1 MALDEFRDGLDPHGV
16 TLLVDGFDL
25 LGSRE
30 APPHVFHRAV
40 GELHE
45 IGLEHF
51 EEAERALAAV
61 EAGESEAAAKGP
73 ELRLDI
79 LQVLGLQQSRVPAE
93 LESEESLRQ
102 LRALDVLGDEV
113 REFGFAQRVFR
124 KVDAVCGYGRAGRRP
139 GPGFLTPARKAAHDP
154 AVDVREQPVLL
165 QHGKERSMLQEYRLL
180 PYVDRWVVSR
190 LASWSQESRART
202 TPGSPVPANGVN
214 LSEDTLREPKF
225 AEFVAK
231 NIQGAKLP
239 EGFFT
244 FELGWDT
251 ALLQA
256 EQLKNIQAQL
266 GPLGCRFTFAGFDGS
281 EGSFS
286 FLKVLKPDFVKL
298 TYGTVKDV
306 GRGLAASEKVEA
318 INQKCHAMGIKT
330 IAEFVESHEVLDQLR
345 LIEVDSAQGLIIGGP
360 QKLA

>member
-1 MALDEFRDGLDPHGV
+1 MTLQMEDESTIQKNIADKLIAALKTGGFVLYAQKILPLAGGERPFQEILVRFREEEEK
-16 TLLVDGFDL
+16 LL
-25 LGSRE
+25 
-30 APPHVFHRAV
+30 PPGTF
-40 GELHE
+40 
-45 IGLEHF
+45 F
-51 EEAERALAAV
+51 
-61 EAGESEAAAKGP
+61 P
-73 ELRLDI
+73 
-79 LQVLGLQQSRVPAE
+79 
-93 LESEESLRQ
+93 
-102 LRALDVLGDEV
+102 
-113 REFGFAQRVFR
+113 
-124 KVDAVCGYGRAGRRP
+124 
-139 GPGFLTPARKAAHDP
+139 
-154 AVDVREQPVLL
+154 
-165 QHGKERSMLQEYRLL
+165 MLQEYRLL

-190 LASWSQESRART
+190 LASWIQESRART

-225 AEFVAK
+225 ADFVAK
-231 NIQGAKLP
+231 NIQSAKLP

-298 TYGTVKDV
+298 TYGTVKDL
-306 GRGLAASEKVEA
+306 GRALAASEKVET

-345 LIEVDSAQGLIIGGP
+345 LIEVDFAQGLIIGGP
-360 QKLA
+360 QSLA

>member
-1 MALDEFRDGLDPHGV
+1 MTLQMEDESTIQKNIADKLISALKTG
-16 TLLVDGFDL
+16 GFVL
-25 LGSRE
+25 YAQKILQ
-30 APPHVFHRAV
+30 
-40 GELHE
+40 
-45 IGLEHF
+45 
-51 EEAERALAAV
+51 LAAS
-61 EAGESEAAAKGP
+61 GNDGP
-73 ELRLDI
+73 PFQEI
-79 LQVLGLQQSRVPAE
+79 LVRFR
-93 LESEESLRQ
+93 EEEEKL
-102 LRALDVLGDEV
+102 LP
-113 REFGFAQRVFR
+113 
-124 KVDAVCGYGRAGRRP
+124 P
-139 GPGFLTPARKAAHDP
+139 GTFFP
-154 AVDVREQPVLL
+154 
-165 QHGKERSMLQEYRLL
+165 MLQEYRLL

-190 LASWSQESRART
+190 LASWIQESRARAA
-202 TPGSPVPANGVN
+202 GSPLPANGVN

-225 AEFVAK
+225 ADFVAK
-231 NIQGAKLP
+231 NIQNAKLP

-251 ALLQA
+251 ALLHA

-306 GRGLAASEKVEA
+306 GRGLAASEKVEV

-345 LIEVDSAQGLIIGGP
+345 LIEVDFAQGLIIGGP
-360 QKLA
+360 QQLA